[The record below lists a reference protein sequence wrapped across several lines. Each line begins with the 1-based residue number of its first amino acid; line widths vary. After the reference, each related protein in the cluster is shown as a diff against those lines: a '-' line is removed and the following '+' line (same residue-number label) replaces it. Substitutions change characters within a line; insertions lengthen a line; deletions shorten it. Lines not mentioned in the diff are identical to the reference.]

1 MTIFYGVVSPPSDPM
16 KDTTLPIAAL
26 AEPFAASAFATGRG
40 AAQLAV
46 EAQKARK
53 FGKMFVAA
61 ILESVA
67 RVLPQAPSL
76 AHAIDTWPGDLASA
90 GVIFRL
96 NAGLHALAR
105 SGKHPGLAAIYS
117 RAQPAQA
124 PEPSLLDR
132 TLSMAL
138 HDCEADLLEWMS
150 GPTQTN
156 EVARVAGLAAV
167 LMELDARAPM
177 PTHLLEL
184 GSSAGLNLNLR
195 HYSLRLGTHGTGD
208 PASAISIAPRWIG
221 PSPKGER
228 IDLASAKGVDLTPL
242 DVRRD
247 ADSERLHAYIWPGEQ
262 VRSERLRA
270 AIAIARVHPPQVER
284 GRAGEW
290 LVRELAAQPPQGERR
305 VIFHSMVTQFLPE
318 SDRRMIDWAM
328 AEAGR
333 AASPAAPLVRVGLEW
348 NPGRTAVEVTV
359 TQWNGLPE
367 SGHPVVFAECHPYA
381 EWFSWIGP
389 EGREVAAQL
398 DNGVVA

>member
-1 MTIFYGVVSPPSDPM
+1 
-16 KDTTLPIAAL
+16 
-26 AEPFAASAFATGRG
+26 
-40 AAQLAV
+40 
-46 EAQKARK
+46 
-53 FGKMFVAA
+53 MFVAA

-105 SGKHPGLAAIYS
+105 SGHHPGLAAIYS

-124 PEPSLLDR
+124 PESSLLDR
-132 TLSMAL
+132 TLSIAL

-195 HYSLRLGTHGTGD
+195 HYSLRLGTHRTGD
-208 PASAISIAPRWIG
+208 PASALSIAPRWIG

-228 IDLASAKGVDLTPL
+228 IDLASAKGVDLNPL

-270 AIAIARVHPPQVER
+270 AIAIARVHPPQVDR

-290 LVRELAAQPPQGERR
+290 LVRELAAQQPQGERR

-333 AASPAAPLVRVGLEW
+333 AAIPAAPLVRVGLEW

-367 SGHPVVFAECHPYA
+367 SGHPVIFAECHPYA